1 MHQTPIERDPLQ
13 SFTSELL
20 SKPFRCND
28 AYSMKETTLL
38 IELKKSFPS
47 ARFFCRSQGDLHL
60 DSMSHSRS
68 QANSFVEL
76 QDGKVGQVH
85 CFFDDEEVKFAFEVF
100 EIVDLVINSD
110 DTVYAEQASKLE
122 PLAYI
127 AEKTSRP
134 KKKKVDSKK
143 FKLIP
148 FVSKDLIYF
157 IKMMSHFEHDWSI
170 SSFRNWVFFF
180 VFWYKHYNS
189 AQNERQ

>member
-1 MHQTPIERDPLQ
+1 MHRYIRNKPLHQTPTERDPLQ

-20 SKPFRCND
+20 SKLFRGND
-28 AYSMKETTLL
+28 AYSMKETPLL
-38 IELKKSFPS
+38 IEWKKSFPS

-100 EIVDLVINSD
+100 EIVDLVRLNLD
-110 DTVYAEQASKLE
+110 DTVYAEQASNFE

-127 AEKTSRP
+127 VEKLP
-134 KKKKVDSKK
+134 VEKKK
-143 FKLIP
+143 
-148 FVSKDLIYF
+148 
-157 IKMMSHFEHDWSI
+157 ETG
-170 SSFRNWVFFF
+170 
-180 VFWYKHYNS
+180 
-189 AQNERQ
+189 Q